1 MMSGDLLVI
10 EVLIHVRA
18 EAIEAFLAATVENA
32 RASVREPGI
41 ARFDVLQDRDDPTR
55 FVLIEV
61 YRNAEAPAAHKTT
74 AHYLKWRDDVAELMA
89 EPRTSRKFTNV
100 FPLDDGW

>member
-1 MMSGDLLVI
+1 MLSGTLLVM
-10 EVLIHVRA
+10 EVLIHVKA
-18 EAIEAFLAATVENA
+18 DAIEAFRAATVENA
-32 RASVREPGI
+32 QASVREPGI

-61 YRNAEAPAAHKTT
+61 YRNAEAPAAHKLS
-74 AHYLKWRDDVAELMA
+74 AHYLRWREQVDGLMA
-89 EPRTSRKFTNV
+89 ETRTSRKFTNV